1 MPYKEKSKIKEYNR
15 LYYRDHREEEKER
28 RRKYYAAN
36 SEKVKAKAREVYS
49 RKKADK
55 IKKDRENGVWDF

>member
-1 MPYKEKSKIKEYNR
+1 MPYKEKSKIKEYIR
-15 LYYRDHREEEKER
+15 HCYGDHREDEKER

-36 SEKVKAKAREVYS
+36 SEKVKAKAREVYA
-49 RKKADK
+49 RKKAEK